1 MRKKIKTPTAQETL
15 SMSLGPF
22 PPSFPCRPHHHRRRR
37 PSRSPFYPR
46 EQLLTAAVGGVGR
59 GGVLLHRRHPPS
71 WGFPCL
77 PASSCCPI
85 IPVPPRP
92 RCLVVVW
99 FAVVLSLLFVP
110 CWLCRS
116 LLALSFPSR
125 RSPFPPHEQLLAA
138 VEWGGGGLSSLSS
151 LPSPSSSSSGPCP
164 GPGWG
169 FWCGGGGPMVPLF
182 VILPIVAFVC
192 RLRRCQVVQTVI

>member
-22 PPSFPCRPHHHRRRR
+22 PPSFPCCPHCHRRRR

-46 EQLLTAAVGGVGR
+46 EQLLTVAVGGVGR

-77 PASSCCPI
+77 PASSHCPI

-110 CWLCRS
+110 CWL
-116 LLALSFPSR
+116 R
-125 RSPFPPHEQLLAA
+125 RSRPVAPRFHPTSSCSQRWNGVVA
-138 VEWGGGGLSSLSS
+138 VCRRRHPYLPRHRRRLVLVLDLVGGSGVGVVVLWY
-151 LPSPSSSSSGPCP
+151 PSSSSSPSSLSSA
-164 GPGWG
+164 
-169 FWCGGGGPMVPLF
+169 VSA
-182 VILPIVAFVC
+182 VAK
-192 RLRRCQVVQTVI
+192 